1 MAKALKST
9 VKKSP
14 ATTTPKP
21 IQRILIGQLKPESE
35 KSPYFDL
42 AKKYA
47 LTLDFKPFINVEGVP
62 AKDFRKQK
70 VNIPDYTAIIFNSRN
85 AIDHFFRICD
95 ELRIKISPDMKYF
108 CIAESIAVYLQ
119 KFIVYRKRKIFY
131 GEDGSVQKMLDVIA
145 KHKSKEKYLVPLNDI
160 CRTEILECI
169 NKNKLEHAEIC
180 LYKTVI
186 NDVSRELSLNPDM
199 IVFFTPGSVK
209 SLFDNQPDF
218 KQNDVIVGAFGPLT
232 CKAVEDAGLSLNLK
246 APMPGAPSM
255 VSVMDT
261 YLSTYLKG

>member
-1 MAKALKST
+1 MAKA
-9 VKKSP
+9 KK
-14 ATTTPKP
+14 TTPTKAAP
-21 IQRILIGQLKPESE
+21 HKAPKSIQRILIGQVKPESE

-42 AKKYA
+42 ARKHQVV
-47 LTLDFKPFINVEGVP
+47 LDFAPFINVEGVP

-95 ELRIKISPDMKYF
+95 ELRIKVSPEMKYF

-131 GEDGSVQKMLDVIA
+131 GEDGTIQKMLDVIA

-160 CRTEILECI
+160 CRTEILECL
-169 NKNKLEHAEIC
+169 NKNKLEYAEIC
-180 LYKTVI
+180 LYKTVV
-186 NDVSRELSLNPDM
+186 NNVTRELSLNPDM

-209 SLFDNQPDF
+209 SLFDNVPDF
-218 KQNDVIVGAFGPLT
+218 KQNDTLMAAFGPLSS
-232 CKAVEDAGLSLNLK
+232 KAVEEAGLTLNLK
-246 APMPGAPSM
+246 APAPGAPSM
-255 VSVMDT
+255 VSAIDQFLT
-261 YLSTYLKG
+261 AYSKA